1 MRYFRLLLGTL
12 CALVITSSQ
21 LVAADGPMP
30 GPKVGEKAPDFTL
43 KTLKGDSVS
52 LAKTRAEG
60 PVVLVMLRGWPGYQ
74 CPACTS
80 QVGELLGQKDALK
93 AHKATVLLV
102 YPGSAERLTDRAQE
116 FITGKDLPAHFRF
129 VTDPDYSM
137 VNAWKLRWDAPK
149 ETAYPSTY
157 VIDGQGTIRFAK
169 VSQTHGGR
177 AKTVVVLK
185 TLEKLGK

>member
-1 MRYFRLLLGTL
+1 MRYLRHILGAL
-12 CALVITSSQ
+12 CALAVTASH
-21 LVAADGPMP
+21 LVAADAVTP
-30 GPKVGEKAPDFTL
+30 GPQVGEKAPDFTL
-43 KTLKGDSVS
+43 KTLTGDSVS
-52 LAKTRAEG
+52 LTKTRAEG

-74 CPACTS
+74 CPICTR

-102 YPGSAERLTDRAQE
+102 YPGPAEQLTDHAQE

-149 ETAYPSTY
+149 ETAYPATY
-157 VIDGQGTIRFAK
+157 VIDGQGTIQFAK

-177 AKTVVVLK
+177 AKTADVL
-185 TLEKLGK
+185 TALEKLAK

>member
-21 LVAADGPMP
+21 LVAADGPLP

-185 TLEKLGK
+185 TLEKLAK

>member
-1 MRYFRLLLGTL
+1 MRYFRLLFGAL

-21 LVAADGPMP
+21 LVAADGAVP

-43 KTLKGDSVS
+43 KTLTGDSVS
-52 LAKTRAEG
+52 LTETRAKG

-93 AHKATVLLV
+93 AQKATVLLV
-102 YPGSAERLTDRAQE
+102 YPGPAERLADRAKE

-129 VTDPDYSM
+129 VTDPGYAM

-149 ETAYPSTY
+149 ETAYPATY
-157 VIDGQGTIRFAK
+157 VIDGQGTIQFAK

-177 AKTVVVLK
+177 AKTADVLAA
-185 TLEKLGK
+185 LEKLGK